1 MVPTA
6 KEQIVSAFLDLLQK
20 KPLDKL
26 TVTDIVQASGVT
38 RQTFY
43 YHFQDIPALI
53 TFIVCRYAD
62 DVGSR
67 AARASNAKDVIRLI
81 FSPIWECPDLVCQLM
96 EAKKYPAGRI
106 IFTEVRGHMVRLF
119 RLRRLEIGMGHLGME
134 TAATYY
140 AYAALGIIKTYCQ
153 LDYVEREPFVEQM
166 CRLVRGDMFQDER
179 FDWSENQQISQEQVY
194 QRPQPRAT
202 SNLF

>member
-1 MVPTA
+1 MPSA
-6 KEQIVSAFLDLLQK
+6 KEQIVSAFLDLLLK

-43 YHFQDIPALI
+43 YHFQGIPTLI

-67 AARASNAKDVIRLI
+67 AAHASNAKDVIRII
-81 FSPIWECPDLVCQLM
+81 FSPIWECPDLVCRLM
-96 EAKKYPAGRI
+96 EAKKYRTDQI
-106 IFTEVRGHMVRLF
+106 ILAEVRGHMVRLF
-119 RLRRLEIGMGHLGME
+119 RLLRLEIGMGHLGME

-140 AYAALGIIKTYCQ
+140 AYAAIGIIKTYCQ
-153 LDYVEREPFVEQM
+153 LEYVEQEPFVEQM
-166 CRLVRGDMFQDER
+166 CRLVRGDMFQGKFLDTPQ
-179 FDWSENQQISQEQVY
+179 NQQISQEQVY
-194 QRPQPRAT
+194 QTPHPRAT
-202 SNLF
+202 PNLY